1 VKLDAIK
8 PQEFELEKEE
18 QTMSE
23 SPLRD
28 GSRHIVHAGETL
40 SGIARQHG
48 VTLSALLAANPEIHD
63 PNRIAIGQI
72 IAIPAQATPAAPPPS
87 GEETGSEGLA
97 PNADPNRILAQ
108 FQPAGASDA
117 TATQDGLV
125 ARSIRGVQA
134 SETMAETDR
143 RRVMPQKA
151 KFEAAARRFG
161 LPPALLAAIA
171 SRESR
176 GGAVLDAHGLG
187 DHGHGFGVMQ
197 VDDRNSFAVVHE
209 GGPFGQPHIDQA
221 TGILR
226 DKLDEVKRTFPQL
239 SEVEQ
244 LQAAVSRYNGGQRL
258 LPPDSDRGTT
268 GGDYMNDVW
277 ARAQFYAR
285 VERWS
290 DGIPS
295 PAAEAPAESPSPPER
310 QPDDFVPAP
319 SLEDVRDGRA
329 ALVLGQRGAA
339 VRHVQLLLGVS
350 VDGKFGSKT
359 EGAVVA
365 FQHAHGIDVLLDGEG
380 KVGNATLAALE
391 EAGKTISAAGT
402 SIDPRNKTPQ
412 VHPELRRRLGMLA
425 EALAGRGMQAMITDG
440 LRTFAEQDAIFAQG
454 RTKPGDIV
462 TNARGGESNHNYGL
476 AVDLYPVI
484 EGRVFTAIP
493 KDASRE
499 FRQRFEAVQQAIIE
513 DAERLG
519 LTSGAHFSRGDP
531 PHVQLLAEDVLRPRQ
546 CLEIFRAHNNN
557 LDAVWEEV
565 NRRLQGTA

>member
-1 VKLDAIK
+1 
-8 PQEFELEKEE
+8 
-18 QTMSE
+18 MSE

-28 GSRHIVHAGETL
+28 GRQHIVHAGETL

-48 VTLSALLAANPEIHD
+48 VTLSALLTANPAIHD
-63 PNRIAIGQI
+63 PDRIAIGQI
-72 IAIPAQATPAAPPPS
+72 IAIPAQATPAASPPS
-87 GEETGSEGLA
+87 GEETGSEGLI
-97 PNADPNRILAQ
+97 PDADPNRILVQ

-117 TATQDGLV
+117 TASQDGLV
-125 ARSIRGVQA
+125 VRNIHGVQA

-143 RRVMPQKA
+143 RRVMTHKA
-151 KFEAAARRFG
+151 KFETAARHLG

-176 GGAVLDAHGLG
+176 GGSPAVLDAQGLG
-187 DHGHGFGVMQ
+187 DHGHGFGLMQ
-197 VDDRNSFAVVHE
+197 VDDRNSFAVVRE

-226 DKLDEVKRTFPQL
+226 DKLNEVKRRFPDL
-239 SEVEQ
+239 SEVEY
-244 LQAAVSRYNGGQRL
+244 LQAAVSRYNGGGRL
-258 LPPDSDRGTT
+258 PPPDSDVGTT

-277 ARAQFYAR
+277 ARAQYYAR
-285 VERWS
+285 VERWG

-295 PAAEAPAESPSPPER
+295 SAAEPLTESPSPPEQ
-310 QPDDFVPAP
+310 QPDTFVPAP
-319 SLEDVRDGRA
+319 ALEDVRDGRA
-329 ALVLGQRGAA
+329 ALALGQKGDA
-339 VRHVQLLLGVS
+339 VHHVQLLLGIS

-359 EGAVVA
+359 KEAVVA
-365 FQHAHGIDVLLDGEG
+365 FQHTHAIDVLLEGEG
-380 KVGNATLAALE
+380 NIGKATLAALE
-391 EAGKTISAAGT
+391 EAGKTTSAPVS

-454 RTKPGDIV
+454 RTKPGNIV

-484 EGRVFTAIP
+484 EGRVFTDIP
-493 KDASRE
+493 QDASRE
-499 FRQRFEAVQQAIIE
+499 FRRRFEAVQQAIIE
-513 DAERLG
+513 GAEGLG
-519 LTSGAHFSRGDP
+519 LTSGIHFSRVDP
-531 PHVQLLAEDVLRPRQ
+531 PHVQLMAEDVLRPRQ
-546 CLEIFRAHNNN
+546 CLEIFRTHNNN

-565 NRRLQGTA
+565 NRRLQGTG